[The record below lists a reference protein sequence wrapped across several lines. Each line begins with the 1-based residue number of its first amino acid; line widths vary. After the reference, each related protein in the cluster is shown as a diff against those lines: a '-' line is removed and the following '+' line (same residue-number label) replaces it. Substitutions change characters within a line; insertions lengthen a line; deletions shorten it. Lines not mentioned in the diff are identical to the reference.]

1 MPWRPTADMTREELV
16 AQLEQLRDAVERLTA
31 LIPRDLSAENAD
43 AFDEGNADPL
53 NELAA
58 LEKKDGPL

>member
-1 MPWRPTADMTREELV
+1 MPWKLTADITREELV

-31 LIPRDLSAENAD
+31 LIPCDLSAENAD

-53 NELAA
+53 DELAA
-58 LEKKDGPL
+58 LDQKDGQL